1 MLFKKNY
8 LKNIIFPIFIIFF
21 VTLSPPAVAA
31 NEALLELLKVLRDK
45 GTLSPQEYELLVEA
59 SKEDNE
65 KIKGSINEM
74 KAEVK
79 ETKKDSVKITTQ
91 GKFKVA
97 SQDGFWEWQ
106 PIGRIFWDTVFADR
120 DNSNLE
126 ATNSE
131 LRRARLGF
139 QGKIKPLGYKLE
151 IDFANS
157 GSASWK
163 DIWLS
168 YNNKNDLGKWFFKI
182 GQHHVPFGH
191 ATISSSKYK
200 PLMRR
205 PLFGDGPQISR
216 AVGIAYRQD
225 ASRWF
230 FHAGAFLPALGTG
243 SDETGEGTTDR
254 ETYAFRIGGQPF
266 FKDKTHLIHTAFS
279 YQYEEYN
286 GDAFN
291 SIDNS
296 LLSHVGDGDALVANF
311 GTNADDSNAYD
322 IELISVWGPFHSV
335 FEYVAWDVS
344 DPDGDAD
351 LSAWAFDVGWFF
363 TGESMKYK
371 AGAFSGINPKAP
383 IGKGGWGAWQIAAR
397 LENMDLTDGNIIGG
411 EADVFTVGLN
421 WYLTS
426 NTRLMANYGVVLDF
440 DRNGFADDGRE
451 PSVFQMR
458 AQVYW

>member
-1 MLFKKNY
+1 LLIKKY
-8 LKNIIFPIFIIFF
+8 LKSIASSIVILLFII
-21 VTLSPPAVAA
+21 LSPPTIAA
-31 NEALLELLKVLRDK
+31 NEALLELLKVLHDK
-45 GTLSPQEYELLVEA
+45 GTLSPQEYELLIET

-65 KIKGSINEM
+65 KIKESINEI
-74 KAEVK
+74 KTEVDK
-79 ETKKDSVKITTQ
+79 TTKDVPKIITK

-106 PIGRIFWDTVFADR
+106 PIGRIFWDTVFADK

-139 QGKIKPLGYKLE
+139 QGRIAPIKYKLE
-151 IDFANS
+151 LDFANS
-157 GSASWK
+157 GTASWK
-163 DIWLS
+163 DVWLS
-168 YNNKNDLGKWFFKI
+168 YNNKNDLGKWFIKV
-182 GQHHVPFGH
+182 GQHRVPFGH

-205 PLFGDGPQISR
+205 PLFGDGPQTSR
-216 AVGIAYRQD
+216 AVGIAYRQN
-225 ASRWF
+225 ANRWF
-230 FHAGAFLPALGTG
+230 FHTGVFIPALGTG

-254 ETYAFRIGGQPF
+254 MTYALRIGGQPF
-266 FKDKTHLIHTAFS
+266 FKDKTHLIHTAIS
-279 YQYEEYN
+279 YQHEEFN
-286 GDAFN
+286 GDAFSN
-291 SIDNS
+291 IDNS
-296 LLSHVGDGDALVANF
+296 LLSHVGDADALVANF
-311 GTNADDSNAYD
+311 GTNTNDSNAYD
-322 IELISVWGPFHSV
+322 IELISVWGPFHGV

-344 DPDGDAD
+344 DPDGDAN
-351 LSAWAFDVGWFF
+351 LSAWAVDVGWFL

-371 AGAFSGINPKAP
+371 AGAFSGIKPKAP

-421 WYLTS
+421 WHLTS
-426 NTRLMANYGVVLDF
+426 NTRLMANYGTVLDF
-440 DRNGFADDGRE
+440 NRNGFADDGGE

>member
-8 LKNIIFPIFIIFF
+8 LKNIIFSSFILFFIVLPPPI
-21 VTLSPPAVAA
+21 VAA

-65 KIKGSINEM
+65 KIKESIDEM

-79 ETKKDSVKITTQ
+79 KTKKDSFKITTK

-97 SQDGFWEWQ
+97 SQDGSWEWQ

-139 QGKIKPLGYKLE
+139 RGKIKPLGYKLE

-168 YNNKNDLGKWFFKI
+168 YNNKNDLSEWFFKI
-182 GQHHVPFGH
+182 GQQHVPFGH

-254 ETYAFRIGGQPF
+254 ETYALRIGGQPF

-279 YQYEEYN
+279 YQYEQYN

-371 AGAFSGINPKAP
+371 AGAFSGIKPKAP

-397 LENMDLTDGNIIGG
+397 LENIDLTDGNIIGG

>member
-1 MLFKKNY
+1 LLIKQY
-8 LKNIIFPIFIIFF
+8 LKNIASSIVILLFII
-21 VTLSPPAVAA
+21 LSPPTIAA
-31 NEALLELLKVLRDK
+31 NEALLELLKVLHDK
-45 GTLSPQEYELLVEA
+45 DTLSPQEYKLLVEA

-65 KIKGSINEM
+65 KIKESINEM
-74 KAEVK
+74 KTEVNK
-79 ETKKDSVKITTQ
+79 TTKDVPKITTK

-97 SQDGFWEWQ
+97 SQDGSWEWQ

-139 QGKIKPLGYKLE
+139 QGRIAPIKYKLE
-151 IDFANS
+151 LDFANS
-157 GSASWK
+157 GTASWK
-163 DIWLS
+163 DVWLS
-168 YNNKNDLGKWFFKI
+168 YNNKNDLGKWFVKV
-182 GQHHVPFGH
+182 GQHRVPFGH

-200 PLMRR
+200 LLIRR
-205 PLFGDGPQISR
+205 PLFGDGPQTSR

-225 ASRWF
+225 ANRWF
-230 FHAGAFLPALGTG
+230 FHTGAFIPALGTG

-254 ETYAFRIGGQPF
+254 MTYALRMGGQPF
-266 FKDKTHLIHTAFS
+266 FKDKTHLIHAAIS
-279 YQYEEYN
+279 YQHEEFN
-286 GDAFN
+286 GDTFSN
-291 SIDNS
+291 IDNS

-311 GTNADDSNAYD
+311 GTNTDDSNAYD
-322 IELISVWGPFHSV
+322 IELISVWGPIHGV
-335 FEYVAWDVS
+335 FEYVAWNVS

-351 LSAWAFDVGWFF
+351 LSAWAFDVGWFL

-371 AGAFSGINPKAP
+371 TGVFSGIKPKAP

-411 EADVFTVGLN
+411 EADVFTIGLN

-426 NTRLMANYGVVLDF
+426 NTRLMANYGTVLDF
-440 DRNGFADDGRE
+440 NRNGFADDGRE

>member
-1 MLFKKNY
+1 MLIKKY
-8 LKNIIFPIFIIFF
+8 LKSIASSIVILLFII
-21 VTLSPPAVAA
+21 LSPPAIAA

-59 SKEDNE
+59 AEEDNE
-65 KIKGSINEM
+65 KIKESINEL
-74 KAEVK
+74 KNEVSK
-79 ETKKDSVKITTQ
+79 TTKDAPKITTK

-97 SQDGFWEWQ
+97 SQDGSWEWQ

-139 QGKIKPLGYKLE
+139 QGRIAPIKYKLE
-151 IDFANS
+151 LDFANS
-157 GSASWK
+157 GTASWK
-163 DIWLS
+163 DVWLS
-168 YNNKNDLGKWFFKI
+168 YNKKNDLGEWFIKV
-182 GQHHVPFGH
+182 GQHRVPFGH

-205 PLFGDGPQISR
+205 PLFGDGPQTSR

-225 ASRWF
+225 ANRWF
-230 FHAGAFLPALGTG
+230 FHTGAFIPALGTG

-254 ETYAFRIGGQPF
+254 MTYALRIGGQPF
-266 FKDKTHLIHTAFS
+266 FKDKTHLIHAAIS
-279 YQYEEYN
+279 YQHEEFD
-286 GDAFN
+286 GDTFSN
-291 SIDNS
+291 IDNS

-311 GTNADDSNAYD
+311 GTNTDDSNAYD
-322 IELISVWGPFHSV
+322 IELISVWGPFHGV

-351 LSAWAFDVGWFF
+351 LSAWAVDVGWFL

-371 AGAFSGINPKAP
+371 AGAFSGIKPKTS

-411 EADVFTVGLN
+411 KADVVTVGLN

-426 NTRLMANYGVVLDF
+426 NTRLMANYGAVLDF
-440 DRNGFADDGRE
+440 NRNGFADDGKE

>member
-1 MLFKKNY
+1 MLTKKY
-8 LKNIIFPIFIIFF
+8 LKSIASSIFILLFII
-21 VTLSPPAVAA
+21 LSPPAIAA
-31 NEALLELLKVLRDK
+31 NKALLELLKVPRDK

-65 KIKGSINEM
+65 KIKESINEM
-74 KAEVK
+74 KTGVNK
-79 ETKKDSVKITTQ
+79 TTKNVPKIATK

-97 SQDGFWEWQ
+97 SQDGSWEWH

-139 QGKIKPLGYKLE
+139 QGRIAPIKYKLE
-151 IDFANS
+151 LDFANS
-157 GSASWK
+157 GTASWK
-163 DIWLS
+163 DVWLS
-168 YNNKNDLGKWFFKI
+168 YNNKNDLGEWFTKV

-191 ATISSSKYK
+191 ATISSSNYK

-205 PLFGDGPQISR
+205 PLFGDGPQTSR

-225 ASRWF
+225 ANRWF
-230 FHAGAFLPALGTG
+230 FHMGAFIPAL
-243 SDETGEGTTDR
+243 DETGEGTTDR
-254 ETYAFRIGGQPF
+254 MTYALRIGGQPF
-266 FKDKTHLIHTAFS
+266 FKDKTHLIHAAIS
-279 YQYEEYN
+279 YQHEEFDGGTFSN
-286 GDAFN
+286 
-291 SIDNS
+291 IDNS

-311 GTNADDSNAYD
+311 ETNTDDSNAYD
-322 IELISVWGPFHSV
+322 IELISVWGPFHGV
-335 FEYVAWDVS
+335 FEYVAWGVS

-351 LSAWAFDVGWFF
+351 LSAWAFDVGWFL

-371 AGAFSGINPKAP
+371 AGAFSGIKPKAP

-426 NTRLMANYGVVLDF
+426 NTRLMANYGTVLDF
-440 DRNGFADDGRE
+440 NRNGFADDGRE

>member
-1 MLFKKNY
+1 MLIKKY
-8 LKNIIFPIFIIFF
+8 LKSIASSIFILLFII
-21 VTLSPPAVAA
+21 LSPPAIAA
-31 NEALLELLKVLRDK
+31 NKALLELLKVPRDK
-45 GTLSPQEYELLVEA
+45 GTLSPQEYELFVEA

-65 KIKGSINEM
+65 KIKESINEM
-74 KAEVK
+74 KTGVNK
-79 ETKKDSVKITTQ
+79 TTKNVPKITTK

-97 SQDGFWEWQ
+97 SQDGSWEWH
-106 PIGRIFWDTVFADR
+106 PIVRIFWDTVFADR

-139 QGKIKPLGYKLE
+139 QGRIAPIKYKLE
-151 IDFANS
+151 LDFANS
-157 GSASWK
+157 GTASWK
-163 DIWLS
+163 DVWLS
-168 YNNKNDLGKWFFKI
+168 YNNKNDLGEWFTKV

-191 ATISSSKYK
+191 ATISSSNYK

-205 PLFGDGPQISR
+205 PLFGDGPQTSR

-225 ASRWF
+225 ANRWF
-230 FHAGAFLPALGTG
+230 FHTGAFIPAL
-243 SDETGEGTTDR
+243 DETGEGTTDR
-254 ETYAFRIGGQPF
+254 MTYALRIGGQPF
-266 FKDKTHLIHTAFS
+266 FKDKTHLIHAAIS
-279 YQYEEYN
+279 YQHEEFD
-286 GDAFN
+286 GDTFSN
-291 SIDNS
+291 IDNS

-311 GTNADDSNAYD
+311 GINTDDSNAYD
-322 IELISVWGPFHSV
+322 IELISVWGPFHGV

-351 LSAWAFDVGWFF
+351 LSAWAFDVGWFL

-371 AGAFSGINPKAP
+371 AGAFSGIKPKAP

-411 EADVFTVGLN
+411 EANVFTVGLN

-426 NTRLMANYGVVLDF
+426 NTRLMANYGTVLDF
-440 DRNGFADDGRE
+440 NRNGFADDGRE

-458 AQVYW
+458 AQIYW

>member
-1 MLFKKNY
+1 MLIKKY
-8 LKNIIFPIFIIFF
+8 LKSIASSIVILLFII
-21 VTLSPPAVAA
+21 LSPPAIAA

-65 KIKGSINEM
+65 KIKESIDEIN
-74 KAEVK
+74 AEVK
-79 ETKKDSVKITTQ
+79 KTKKDPFKITTK

-97 SQDGFWEWQ
+97 SQDGSWEWQ

-139 QGKIKPLGYKLE
+139 QGRIAPIKYKLVL
-151 IDFANS
+151 DFANS
-157 GSASWK
+157 GTASWK
-163 DIWLS
+163 DVWLS
-168 YNNKNDLGKWFFKI
+168 YNNKNDLGKWFIKV

-205 PLFGDGPQISR
+205 PLFGDGPQASR

-225 ASRWF
+225 ANRWF
-230 FHAGAFLPALGTG
+230 FHMGAFLPALGTG
-243 SDETGEGTTDR
+243 SDETGEGANDR
-254 ETYAFRIGGQPF
+254 ETYALRIGGQPF
-266 FKDKTHLIHTAFS
+266 FKDKTHLIHTAISF
-279 YQYEEYN
+279 QHEEFN
-286 GDAFN
+286 GDTFSN
-291 SIDNS
+291 IDNS

-351 LSAWAFDVGWFF
+351 LSAWAVDVGWFL

-371 AGAFSGINPKAP
+371 AGAFSGIKPKAP

-397 LENMDLTDGNIIGG
+397 LENIDLTDGNIIGG

>member
-1 MLFKKNY
+1 MLTKKY
-8 LKNIIFPIFIIFF
+8 LKSIASSIFILLFII
-21 VTLSPPAVAA
+21 LSPPAIAA
-31 NEALLELLKVLRDK
+31 NKALLELLKVPRDK
-45 GTLSPQEYELLVEA
+45 GTLSPQEYELLVEV

-65 KIKGSINEM
+65 KIKESINEM
-74 KAEVK
+74 KTGVNK
-79 ETKKDSVKITTQ
+79 TTKNVPEITTK

-97 SQDGFWEWQ
+97 SQDGSWEWH

-139 QGKIKPLGYKLE
+139 QGRIAPIKYKLE
-151 IDFANS
+151 LDFANS
-157 GSASWK
+157 GTASWK
-163 DIWLS
+163 DVWLS
-168 YNNKNDLGKWFFKI
+168 YNNKNDLGEWFTKV

-191 ATISSSKYK
+191 ATISSSNYK
-200 PLMRR
+200 LLMRR
-205 PLFGDGPQISR
+205 PLFGDGPQTSR

-225 ASRWF
+225 ANRWF
-230 FHAGAFLPALGTG
+230 FHTGAFIPAL
-243 SDETGEGTTDR
+243 DETGEGTTDR
-254 ETYAFRIGGQPF
+254 MTYALRIGGQPF
-266 FKDKTHLIHTAFS
+266 FKDKTHLIHAAIS
-279 YQYEEYN
+279 YQHEEFD
-286 GDAFN
+286 GDTFSN
-291 SIDNS
+291 IDNS

-311 GTNADDSNAYD
+311 GINTDDSNAYD
-322 IELISVWGPFHSV
+322 IELISVWGPFHGV

-351 LSAWAFDVGWFF
+351 LSAWAFDVGWFL

-371 AGAFSGINPKAP
+371 AGAFSGIKPKAP

-426 NTRLMANYGVVLDF
+426 NTRLMANYGTVLDF
-440 DRNGFADDGRE
+440 NRNGFADDGRE

>member
-1 MLFKKNY
+1 MLTKKY
-8 LKNIIFPIFIIFF
+8 LKSIASSIFILLFII
-21 VTLSPPAVAA
+21 LSPPAIAA
-31 NEALLELLKVLRDK
+31 NKALLELLKIPRDK

-65 KIKGSINEM
+65 KIKESINEM
-74 KAEVK
+74 KTGVNK
-79 ETKKDSVKITTQ
+79 TTKNVPKITTK
-91 GKFKVA
+91 GKFKIA
-97 SQDGFWEWQ
+97 SQDGSWEWR
-106 PIGRIFWDTVFADR
+106 PIGRIFLDTVFADR

-139 QGKIKPLGYKLE
+139 QGRIAPIKYKLE
-151 IDFANS
+151 LDFANS
-157 GSASWK
+157 GTASWK
-163 DIWLS
+163 DVWLS
-168 YNNKNDLGKWFFKI
+168 YNNKNDLGEWFTKV

-191 ATISSSKYK
+191 ATISSSNYK

-205 PLFGDGPQISR
+205 PLFGDGPQTSR

-225 ASRWF
+225 ANRWF
-230 FHAGAFLPALGTG
+230 FHTGAFIPAL
-243 SDETGEGTTDR
+243 DETGEGTTDR
-254 ETYAFRIGGQPF
+254 MTYALRIGGQPF
-266 FKDKTHLIHTAFS
+266 FKDKTHLIHAAIS
-279 YQYEEYN
+279 YQHEEFD
-286 GDAFN
+286 GDTFSN
-291 SIDNS
+291 IDNS

-311 GTNADDSNAYD
+311 GINTDDSNAYD
-322 IELISVWGPFHSV
+322 IELISVWGPFYGV

-351 LSAWAFDVGWFF
+351 LSAWAFDVGWFL

-371 AGAFSGINPKAP
+371 AGAFSGIKPKAP

-426 NTRLMANYGVVLDF
+426 NTRLMANYGTVLDF
-440 DRNGFADDGRE
+440 NRNGFADDGRE

>member
-1 MLFKKNY
+1 VLFKKNY
-8 LKNIIFPIFIIFF
+8 LKNIIFSSFILFFIVLPPPI
-21 VTLSPPAVAA
+21 VAA

-65 KIKGSINEM
+65 KIKESIDEM

-79 ETKKDSVKITTQ
+79 KTKKDSFKITTK

-97 SQDGFWEWQ
+97 SQDGSWEWQ

-139 QGKIKPLGYKLE
+139 RGKIKPLGYKLE

-168 YNNKNDLGKWFFKI
+168 YNNKNDLSEWFFKI
-182 GQHHVPFGH
+182 GQQHVPFGH

-254 ETYAFRIGGQPF
+254 ETYALRIGGQPF

-279 YQYEEYN
+279 YQYEQYN

-371 AGAFSGINPKAP
+371 AGAFSGIKPKAP

-397 LENMDLTDGNIIGG
+397 LENIDLTDGNIIGG

>member
-1 MLFKKNY
+1 MLIKKY
-8 LKNIIFPIFIIFF
+8 LKSIASSIVILLFII
-21 VTLSPPAVAA
+21 LSPPAIAT

-59 SKEDNE
+59 SEEDNE
-65 KIKGSINEM
+65 KIKESINEL
-74 KAEVK
+74 KNEVSK
-79 ETKKDSVKITTQ
+79 TTKDVPKITTK

-97 SQDGFWEWQ
+97 SQDGSWEWQ

-139 QGKIKPLGYKLE
+139 QGRIAPIKYKLE
-151 IDFANS
+151 LDFANS
-157 GSASWK
+157 GTASWK
-163 DIWLS
+163 DVWLS
-168 YNNKNDLGKWFFKI
+168 YNKKNDLGKWFIKV
-182 GQHHVPFGH
+182 GQHRVPFGH

-205 PLFGDGPQISR
+205 PLFGDGPQTSR
-216 AVGIAYRQD
+216 AVGIAYRQN
-225 ASRWF
+225 ANRWF
-230 FHAGAFLPALGTG
+230 FHTGAFVPALGTG

-254 ETYAFRIGGQPF
+254 MTYAFRIGGQPF
-266 FKDKTHLIHTAFS
+266 FKDKTHLIHAAIS
-279 YQYEEYN
+279 YQHEEFN
-286 GDAFN
+286 GDTFSN
-291 SIDNS
+291 IDNS
-296 LLSHVGDGDALVANF
+296 LLSHIGDGDALVANF
-311 GTNADDSNAYD
+311 GANTDDSNAYD
-322 IELISVWGPFHSV
+322 IELISVWGPFHGV

-351 LSAWAFDVGWFF
+351 LSAWAFDVGWFL

-371 AGAFSGINPKAP
+371 AGAFSGIKPKAP

-426 NTRLMANYGVVLDF
+426 NTRLMANYGAVLDF
-440 DRNGFADDGRE
+440 NRNGFADDGKE

>member
-1 MLFKKNY
+1 LIKQY
-8 LKNIIFPIFIIFF
+8 LKNIASSIVILLFII
-21 VTLSPPAVAA
+21 LSPPTIAA
-31 NEALLELLKVLRDK
+31 NEALLELLKVLHDK
-45 GTLSPQEYELLVEA
+45 DTLSPQEYKLLVEA

-65 KIKGSINEM
+65 KIKESINEM
-74 KAEVK
+74 KTEVNK
-79 ETKKDSVKITTQ
+79 TTKDVPKITTK

-97 SQDGFWEWQ
+97 SQDGSWEWQ

-139 QGKIKPLGYKLE
+139 QGRIAPIKYKLE
-151 IDFANS
+151 LDFANS
-157 GSASWK
+157 GTASWK
-163 DIWLS
+163 DVWLS
-168 YNNKNDLGKWFFKI
+168 YNNKNDLGKWFVKV

-200 PLMRR
+200 LLIRR
-205 PLFGDGPQISR
+205 PLFGDGPQTSR

-225 ASRWF
+225 ANRWF
-230 FHAGAFLPALGTG
+230 FHTGAFIPALGTG

-254 ETYAFRIGGQPF
+254 MTYALRMGGQPF
-266 FKDKTHLIHTAFS
+266 FKDKTHLIHAAIS
-279 YQYEEYN
+279 YQHEEFN
-286 GDAFN
+286 GDTFSN
-291 SIDNS
+291 IDNS

-311 GTNADDSNAYD
+311 GTNTDDSNAYD
-322 IELISVWGPFHSV
+322 IELISVWGPIHGV
-335 FEYVAWDVS
+335 FEYVAWNVS

-351 LSAWAFDVGWFF
+351 LSAWAFDVGWFL

-371 AGAFSGINPKAP
+371 TGVFSGIKPKAP

-411 EADVFTVGLN
+411 EADVFTIGLN

-426 NTRLMANYGVVLDF
+426 NTRLMANYGTVLDF
-440 DRNGFADDGRE
+440 NRNGFADDGRE

>member
-1 MLFKKNY
+1 VLFKKNY
-8 LKNIIFPIFIIFF
+8 LKNIIFSSFILFFIVLPPPI
-21 VTLSPPAVAA
+21 VAA

-65 KIKGSINEM
+65 KIKESIDEM

-79 ETKKDSVKITTQ
+79 KTKKDSFKITTK

-97 SQDGFWEWQ
+97 SQDGSWEWQ

-168 YNNKNDLGKWFFKI
+168 YNNKNDLSEWFFKI
-182 GQHHVPFGH
+182 GQQHVPFGH

-254 ETYAFRIGGQPF
+254 ETYALRIGGQPF

-279 YQYEEYN
+279 YQYEQYN

-371 AGAFSGINPKAP
+371 AGAFSGIKPKAP

-397 LENMDLTDGNIIGG
+397 LENIDLTDGNIIGG

>member
-1 MLFKKNY
+1 MLTKKY
-8 LKNIIFPIFIIFF
+8 LKSIASSIFILLFII
-21 VTLSPPAVAA
+21 LSPPAIAA
-31 NEALLELLKVLRDK
+31 NKALLELLKVPRDK

-65 KIKGSINEM
+65 KIKESINEM
-74 KAEVK
+74 KTGVNK
-79 ETKKDSVKITTQ
+79 TTKDVPKITTK

-97 SQDGFWEWQ
+97 SQDGSWEWH

-131 LRRARLGF
+131 LRRVRLGF
-139 QGKIKPLGYKLE
+139 QGRTAPIKYKLE
-151 IDFANS
+151 LDFANS
-157 GSASWK
+157 GTASWK
-163 DIWLS
+163 DVWLS
-168 YNNKNDLGKWFFKI
+168 YNNKNDLGEWFTKV

-191 ATISSSKYK
+191 ATISSSNYK

-205 PLFGDGPQISR
+205 PLFGGGPQISR

-225 ASRWF
+225 ANRWF
-230 FHAGAFLPALGTG
+230 FHTGAFIPAL
-243 SDETGEGTTDR
+243 DETGEGTTDR
-254 ETYAFRIGGQPF
+254 MTYALRIGGQPF
-266 FKDKTHLIHTAFS
+266 FKDKTHLIHAAIS
-279 YQYEEYN
+279 YQHEEFD
-286 GDAFN
+286 GDTFSN
-291 SIDNS
+291 IDNS

-311 GTNADDSNAYD
+311 GTNTDNSNAYD
-322 IELISVWGPFHSV
+322 IELISVWGPFHGV
-335 FEYVAWDVS
+335 FEYVAWGVS

-351 LSAWAFDVGWFF
+351 LSAWAFDVGWFL

-371 AGAFSGINPKAP
+371 AGAFSGIKPKAP
-383 IGKGGWGAWQIAAR
+383 IGKGGWGTWQIAAR

-426 NTRLMANYGVVLDF
+426 NTRLMANYGTVLDF
-440 DRNGFADDGRE
+440 NRNGFADDGRE
-451 PSVFQMR
+451 PSAFQMR

>member
-1 MLFKKNY
+1 MLTKKS
-8 LKNIIFPIFIIFF
+8 LKSIASSIVILLFII
-21 VTLSPPAVAA
+21 LSPPVIAA

-65 KIKGSINEM
+65 KIKESIDEM

-79 ETKKDSVKITTQ
+79 KTTRDVPKITTK

-97 SQDGFWEWQ
+97 SQDGSWEWQ

-139 QGKIKPLGYKLE
+139 QGRIAPIKYKLVL
-151 IDFANS
+151 DFANS
-157 GSASWK
+157 GTASWK
-163 DIWLS
+163 DVWLS
-168 YNNKNDLGKWFFKI
+168 YNNKNDLGEWFIKV

-191 ATISSSKYK
+191 ATISSSNYK

-205 PLFGDGPQISR
+205 PLFGDGPQTSR

-225 ASRWF
+225 ANRWF
-230 FHAGAFLPALGTG
+230 FHTGAFIPAL
-243 SDETGEGTTDR
+243 DETGEGTTDR
-254 ETYAFRIGGQPF
+254 MTYALRIGGQPF
-266 FKDKTHLIHTAFS
+266 FKDKTHLIHTAISF
-279 YQYEEYN
+279 QHEEFN
-286 GDAFN
+286 GDTFSN
-291 SIDNS
+291 IDNS

-311 GTNADDSNAYD
+311 GTNTDDSNAYD
-322 IELISVWGPFHSV
+322 VELISVWGPFHSV

-344 DPDGDAD
+344 APDGDAD
-351 LSAWAFDVGWFF
+351 LSAWAFDVGWFL

-371 AGAFSGINPKAP
+371 AGAFSGIKPKAP
-383 IGKGGWGAWQIAAR
+383 IDKGGWGAWQIAAR

-411 EADVFTVGLN
+411 EADVFPVGLN

-426 NTRLMANYGVVLDF
+426 NTRLMANYGAVLDF
-440 DRNGFADDGRE
+440 NRNGFADDGKE

>member
-1 MLFKKNY
+1 LLIKQY
-8 LKNIIFPIFIIFF
+8 LKNIASSIVILLFII
-21 VTLSPPAVAA
+21 LSPPTIAA
-31 NEALLELLKVLRDK
+31 NEALLELLKVLHDK
-45 GTLSPQEYELLVEA
+45 DTLSPQEYKLLVEA

-65 KIKGSINEM
+65 KIKESINEM
-74 KAEVK
+74 KTEVNK
-79 ETKKDSVKITTQ
+79 TTKDVPKITTK

-97 SQDGFWEWQ
+97 SQDGSWEWQ

-139 QGKIKPLGYKLE
+139 QGRIAPIKYKLE
-151 IDFANS
+151 LDFANS
-157 GSASWK
+157 GTASWK
-163 DIWLS
+163 DVWLS
-168 YNNKNDLGKWFFKI
+168 YNNKNDLGKWFVKV

-200 PLMRR
+200 LLIRR
-205 PLFGDGPQISR
+205 PLFGDGPQTSR

-225 ASRWF
+225 ANRWF
-230 FHAGAFLPALGTG
+230 FHTGAFIPALGTG

-254 ETYAFRIGGQPF
+254 MTYALRMGGQPF
-266 FKDKTHLIHTAFS
+266 FKDKTHLIHAAIS
-279 YQYEEYN
+279 YQHEEFN
-286 GDAFN
+286 GDTFSN
-291 SIDNS
+291 IDNS

-311 GTNADDSNAYD
+311 GTNTDDSNAYD
-322 IELISVWGPFHSV
+322 IELISVWGPIHGV
-335 FEYVAWDVS
+335 FEYVAWNVS

-351 LSAWAFDVGWFF
+351 LSAWAFDVGWFL

-371 AGAFSGINPKAP
+371 TGVFSGIKPKAP

-411 EADVFTVGLN
+411 EADVFTIGLN

-426 NTRLMANYGVVLDF
+426 NTRLMANYGTVLDF
-440 DRNGFADDGRE
+440 NRNGFADDGRE

>member
-8 LKNIIFPIFIIFF
+8 LKNIIFSGFIVFF
-21 VTLSPPAVAA
+21 IMLPPPAVAA
-31 NEALLELLKVLRDK
+31 NE
-45 GTLSPQEYELLVEA
+45 TL
-59 SKEDNE
+59 
-65 KIKGSINEM
+65 
-74 KAEVK
+74 
-79 ETKKDSVKITTQ
+79 
-91 GKFKVA
+91 
-97 SQDGFWEWQ
+97 EWQ

-139 QGKIKPLGYKLE
+139 QGKIKPFGYKFE

-163 DIWLS
+163 DVWLS

-230 FHAGAFLPALGTG
+230 FHMGAFLPALGTG
-243 SDETGEGTTDR
+243 SDDR
-254 ETYAFRIGGQPF
+254 ETYALRIGGQPF
-266 FKDKTHLIHTAFS
+266 FKDKTHLIHTALS

-286 GDAFN
+286 GDTFN

-311 GTNADDSNAYD
+311 GADADDSNAYD

-351 LSAWAFDVGWFF
+351 LNAWAFDVGWFF

-371 AGAFSGINPKAP
+371 AGAFSGIKPKAP

-421 WYLTS
+421 WYPTS

>member
-1 MLFKKNY
+1 MLTKKY
-8 LKNIIFPIFIIFF
+8 LKSIASSIFILLFII
-21 VTLSPPAVAA
+21 LSPPAIAA
-31 NEALLELLKVLRDK
+31 NKALSELLKVPRDK
-45 GTLSPQEYELLVEA
+45 DTLSPQEYELLVQA
-59 SKEDNE
+59 SKENSE
-65 KIKGSINEM
+65 KIKESINEI
-74 KAEVK
+74 KTGVNK
-79 ETKKDSVKITTQ
+79 TTKDVSKITTK

-97 SQDGFWEWQ
+97 SQDGSWEWH

-131 LRRARLGF
+131 LRRVRLGF
-139 QGKIKPLGYKLE
+139 QGRIAPIKYKLE
-151 IDFANS
+151 LDFANS
-157 GSASWK
+157 GTASWK
-163 DIWLS
+163 DVWLS
-168 YNNKNDLGKWFFKI
+168 YNNKNDLGEWFTKV

-191 ATISSSKYK
+191 ATISSSNYK

-205 PLFGDGPQISR
+205 PLFGDGPQTSR

-225 ASRWF
+225 ANRWF
-230 FHAGAFLPALGTG
+230 FHTGAFIPAL
-243 SDETGEGTTDR
+243 DETGEGTTDR
-254 ETYAFRIGGQPF
+254 MTYALRIGGQPF
-266 FKDKTHLIHTAFS
+266 FKDKTHLIHAAIS
-279 YQYEEYN
+279 YQHEEFD
-286 GDAFN
+286 GDTFSN
-291 SIDNS
+291 IDNS

-311 GTNADDSNAYD
+311 GANTDDSNAYD
-322 IELISVWGPFHSV
+322 IELISVWGPFHGV

-351 LSAWAFDVGWFF
+351 LSAWAFDVGWFL

-371 AGAFSGINPKAP
+371 AGAFSGIKPKAP

-426 NTRLMANYGVVLDF
+426 NTRLMANYGTVLDF
-440 DRNGFADDGRE
+440 NRNGFADDGRE

>member
-1 MLFKKNY
+1 MLIKKY
-8 LKNIIFPIFIIFF
+8 LKSIASSIFILLFII
-21 VTLSPPAVAA
+21 LSPPAIAA
-31 NEALLELLKVLRDK
+31 NEALLELLKVPRDK

-65 KIKGSINEM
+65 KIKESINEM
-74 KAEVK
+74 KTGVNK
-79 ETKKDSVKITTQ
+79 TTKDVPKITTK
-91 GKFKVA
+91 GKFKIA
-97 SQDGFWEWQ
+97 SQDGSWEWR
-106 PIGRIFWDTVFADR
+106 PIGRIFLDTIFADR

-139 QGKIKPLGYKLE
+139 QGRIAPIKYKLE
-151 IDFANS
+151 LDFANS
-157 GSASWK
+157 GTASWK
-163 DIWLS
+163 DVWLS
-168 YNNKNDLGKWFFKI
+168 YNNKNDLGKWFIKV

-191 ATISSSKYK
+191 ATISSSNYK
-200 PLMRR
+200 PLIRR
-205 PLFGDGPQISR
+205 PLFGGGPQTSR

-225 ASRWF
+225 ANRWF
-230 FHAGAFLPALGTG
+230 FHTGAFIPAL
-243 SDETGEGTTDR
+243 DETGEGTTDR
-254 ETYAFRIGGQPF
+254 VTYALRIGSQPF
-266 FKDKTHLIHTAFS
+266 FKDKTHLIHAAIS
-279 YQYEEYN
+279 YQHEEFD
-286 GDAFN
+286 GDTFSN
-291 SIDNS
+291 IDNS

-311 GTNADDSNAYD
+311 GTNADDSNAYN
-322 IELISVWGPFHSV
+322 IELISVWGPFHGV
-335 FEYVAWDVS
+335 FEYVTWDVS

-351 LSAWAFDVGWFF
+351 LSAWAFDVGWFL

-371 AGAFSGINPKAP
+371 AGAFSGIKPKAP

-426 NTRLMANYGVVLDF
+426 NTRLMANYGAVLDF
-440 DRNGFADDGRE
+440 NRNGFADDGRE

>member
-1 MLFKKNY
+1 LLTKKY
-8 LKNIIFPIFIIFF
+8 LKSIASSIFILLFII
-21 VTLSPPAVAA
+21 LSPPAIAA
-31 NEALLELLKVLRDK
+31 NKALLELLKVPRDK

-65 KIKGSINEM
+65 KIKESINEM
-74 KAEVK
+74 KTGVNK
-79 ETKKDSVKITTQ
+79 TTKNVPKIATK

-97 SQDGFWEWQ
+97 SQDGSWEWH

-139 QGKIKPLGYKLE
+139 QGRIAPIKYKLE
-151 IDFANS
+151 LDFANS
-157 GSASWK
+157 GTASWK
-163 DIWLS
+163 DVWLS
-168 YNNKNDLGKWFFKI
+168 YNNKNDLGEWFTKV

-191 ATISSSKYK
+191 ATISSSNYK

-205 PLFGDGPQISR
+205 PLFGDGPQTSR

-225 ASRWF
+225 ANRWF
-230 FHAGAFLPALGTG
+230 FHMGAFIPAL
-243 SDETGEGTTDR
+243 DETGEGTTDR
-254 ETYAFRIGGQPF
+254 MTYALRIGGQPF
-266 FKDKTHLIHTAFS
+266 FKDKTHLIHAAIS
-279 YQYEEYN
+279 YQHEEFDGGTFSN
-286 GDAFN
+286 
-291 SIDNS
+291 IDNS

-311 GTNADDSNAYD
+311 ETNTDDSNAYD
-322 IELISVWGPFHSV
+322 IELISVWGPFHGV
-335 FEYVAWDVS
+335 FEYVAWGVS

-351 LSAWAFDVGWFF
+351 LSAWAFDVGWFL

-371 AGAFSGINPKAP
+371 AGAFSGIKPKAP

-426 NTRLMANYGVVLDF
+426 NTRLMANYGTVLDF
-440 DRNGFADDGRE
+440 NRNGFADDGRE

>member
-1 MLFKKNY
+1 LLIKQY
-8 LKNIIFPIFIIFF
+8 LKNIASSIVILLFII
-21 VTLSPPAVAA
+21 LSPPTIAA
-31 NEALLELLKVLRDK
+31 NEALLELLKVLHDK
-45 GTLSPQEYELLVEA
+45 DTLSPQEYKLLVEA

-65 KIKGSINEM
+65 KIKESINEM
-74 KAEVK
+74 KTEVNK
-79 ETKKDSVKITTQ
+79 TTKDVPKITTK

-97 SQDGFWEWQ
+97 SQDGSWEWQ

-139 QGKIKPLGYKLE
+139 QGRIAPIKYKLE
-151 IDFANS
+151 LNFANS
-157 GSASWK
+157 GTASWK
-163 DIWLS
+163 DVWLS
-168 YNNKNDLGKWFFKI
+168 YNNKNDLGKWFVKV

-200 PLMRR
+200 LLIRR
-205 PLFGDGPQISR
+205 PLFGDGPQTSR

-225 ASRWF
+225 ANRWF
-230 FHAGAFLPALGTG
+230 FHTGAFIPALGTG

-254 ETYAFRIGGQPF
+254 MTYALRMGGQPF
-266 FKDKTHLIHTAFS
+266 FKDKTHLIHAAIS
-279 YQYEEYN
+279 YQHEEFN
-286 GDAFN
+286 GDTFSN
-291 SIDNS
+291 IDNS

-311 GTNADDSNAYD
+311 GTNTDDSNAYD
-322 IELISVWGPFHSV
+322 IELISVWGPIHGV
-335 FEYVAWDVS
+335 FEYVAWNVS

-351 LSAWAFDVGWFF
+351 LSAWAFDVGWFL

-371 AGAFSGINPKAP
+371 TGVFSGIKPKAP

-411 EADVFTVGLN
+411 EADVFTIGLN

-426 NTRLMANYGVVLDF
+426 NTRLMANYGTVLDF
-440 DRNGFADDGRE
+440 NRNGFADDGRE

>member
-1 MLFKKNY
+1 MLIKKY
-8 LKNIIFPIFIIFF
+8 LKSIVSSIVILLFII
-21 VTLSPPAVAA
+21 LSPPAIAA
-31 NEALLELLKVLRDK
+31 NEALLELLKVLHDK

-65 KIKGSINEM
+65 KIKEGINEM
-74 KAEVK
+74 KNEVSK
-79 ETKKDSVKITTQ
+79 TTKDVPKITTK

-97 SQDGFWEWQ
+97 SQDGSWEWQ

-139 QGKIKPLGYKLE
+139 QGRIAPIKYKLE
-151 IDFANS
+151 LDFANS
-157 GSASWK
+157 GTASWK
-163 DIWLS
+163 DVWLS
-168 YNNKNDLGKWFFKI
+168 YNKKNDLGEWFIKV

-205 PLFGDGPQISR
+205 PLFGDGPQTSR
-216 AVGIAYRQD
+216 AFGIAYRQD
-225 ASRWF
+225 ANRWF
-230 FHAGAFLPALGTG
+230 FHTGAFIPALGTG

-254 ETYAFRIGGQPF
+254 MTYALRIGGQPF
-266 FKDKTHLIHTAFS
+266 FKDKTHLTHAAIS
-279 YQYEEYN
+279 YQHEEFS
-286 GDAFN
+286 GDTFSN
-291 SIDNS
+291 IDNS

-311 GTNADDSNAYD
+311 GAITDDSNAYN
-322 IELISVWGPFHSV
+322 IELISVWGPFHGV

-344 DPDGDAD
+344 DPNGDAD
-351 LSAWAFDVGWFF
+351 LSAWAVDVGWFL

-371 AGAFSGINPKAP
+371 AGAFSGIKPKAP
-383 IGKGGWGAWQIAAR
+383 IGKGGWGAWQITAR

-411 EADVFTVGLN
+411 EVDVFTVGLN

-426 NTRLMANYGVVLDF
+426 NTRLMANYGAVLDF
-440 DRNGFADDGRE
+440 NRNGFSDDGRE

>member
-1 MLFKKNY
+1 MLTKKY
-8 LKNIIFPIFIIFF
+8 LKSIASSIFILLFII
-21 VTLSPPAVAA
+21 LSPPAIAA
-31 NEALLELLKVLRDK
+31 NKALLELLKVPRDK

-65 KIKGSINEM
+65 KIKESINEM
-74 KAEVK
+74 KTGVNK
-79 ETKKDSVKITTQ
+79 TTKDVPKITTK

-97 SQDGFWEWQ
+97 SQDGSWEWH
-106 PIGRIFWDTVFADR
+106 PIVRIFWDTVFADR

-139 QGKIKPLGYKLE
+139 QGRIAPIKYKLE
-151 IDFANS
+151 LDFANS
-157 GSASWK
+157 GTASWK
-163 DIWLS
+163 DVWLS
-168 YNNKNDLGKWFFKI
+168 YNNKNDLGEWFTKV

-191 ATISSSKYK
+191 ATISSSNYK

-205 PLFGDGPQISR
+205 PLFGDGPQTSR

-225 ASRWF
+225 ANRWF
-230 FHAGAFLPALGTG
+230 FHTGAFIPAL
-243 SDETGEGTTDR
+243 DETGEGTTDR
-254 ETYAFRIGGQPF
+254 MTYALRIGGQPF
-266 FKDKTHLIHTAFS
+266 FKDKTHLIHAAIS
-279 YQYEEYN
+279 YQHEEFD
-286 GDAFN
+286 GDTFSN
-291 SIDNS
+291 IDNS

-311 GTNADDSNAYD
+311 GINTDDSNAYD
-322 IELISVWGPFHSV
+322 IELISVWGPFHGV

-351 LSAWAFDVGWFF
+351 LSAWAFDVGWFL

-371 AGAFSGINPKAP
+371 AGTFSGIKPKAP

-397 LENMDLTDGNIIGG
+397 LENMDLTDGNIIGS

-426 NTRLMANYGVVLDF
+426 NTRLMANYGAVLDF
-440 DRNGFADDGRE
+440 NRNGFADDGRE
-451 PSVFQMR
+451 PSAFQMR

>member
-1 MLFKKNY
+1 MLTKKY
-8 LKNIIFPIFIIFF
+8 LKSIASSIFILLFII
-21 VTLSPPAVAA
+21 LSPPAIAA
-31 NEALLELLKVLRDK
+31 NKALLELLKIPRDK

-59 SKEDNE
+59 YKEDNE
-65 KIKGSINEM
+65 KIKESINEM
-74 KAEVK
+74 KTGVNK
-79 ETKKDSVKITTQ
+79 TTKDVPKITTK

-97 SQDGFWEWQ
+97 SQDGSWEWH

-120 DNSNLE
+120 DNSNIE
-126 ATNSE
+126 TTNSE

-139 QGKIKPLGYKLE
+139 QGRIAPIKYKLE
-151 IDFANS
+151 LDFANS
-157 GSASWK
+157 GTASWK
-163 DIWLS
+163 DVWLS
-168 YNNKNDLGKWFFKI
+168 YNNKNDLGEWFTKV

-191 ATISSSKYK
+191 ATISSSNYK

-205 PLFGDGPQISR
+205 PLFGDGPQTSR

-225 ASRWF
+225 ANRWF
-230 FHAGAFLPALGTG
+230 FHTGAFIPAL
-243 SDETGEGTTDR
+243 DETGEGTTDR
-254 ETYAFRIGGQPF
+254 MTYALRIGGQPF
-266 FKDKTHLIHTAFS
+266 FKDKTHLIHGAIS
-279 YQYEEYN
+279 YQHEEFDGGTFSN
-286 GDAFN
+286 
-291 SIDNS
+291 IDNS

-311 GTNADDSNAYD
+311 GINTDDSNAYD
-322 IELISVWGPFHSV
+322 IELVSVWGPFHGV
-335 FEYVAWDVS
+335 FEYVVWNVS

-351 LSAWAFDVGWFF
+351 LSAWAFDVGWFL

-371 AGAFSGINPKAP
+371 AGAFSGIKPKAP

-426 NTRLMANYGVVLDF
+426 NTRLMANYGAVLDF
-440 DRNGFADDGRE
+440 NRNGFTDDGRE

-458 AQVYW
+458 VQVYW

>member
-1 MLFKKNY
+1 MLIKQY
-8 LKNIIFPIFIIFF
+8 LKNIASSIVILLFII
-21 VTLSPPAVAA
+21 LSPPTIAA
-31 NEALLELLKVLRDK
+31 NEALLELLKVLHDK
-45 GTLSPQEYELLVEA
+45 DTLSPQEYKLLVEA

-65 KIKGSINEM
+65 KIKESINEM
-74 KAEVK
+74 KTEVNK
-79 ETKKDSVKITTQ
+79 TTKDVPKITTK

-97 SQDGFWEWQ
+97 SQDGSWEWQ

-139 QGKIKPLGYKLE
+139 QGRIAPIKYKLE
-151 IDFANS
+151 LNFANS
-157 GSASWK
+157 GTASWK
-163 DIWLS
+163 DVWLS
-168 YNNKNDLGKWFFKI
+168 YNNKNDLGKWFVKV

-200 PLMRR
+200 LLIRR
-205 PLFGDGPQISR
+205 PLFGDGPQTSR

-225 ASRWF
+225 ANRWF
-230 FHAGAFLPALGTG
+230 FHTGAFIPALGTG

-254 ETYAFRIGGQPF
+254 MTYALRMGGQPF
-266 FKDKTHLIHTAFS
+266 FKDKTHLIHAAIS
-279 YQYEEYN
+279 YQHEEFN
-286 GDAFN
+286 GDTFSN
-291 SIDNS
+291 IDNS

-311 GTNADDSNAYD
+311 GTNTDDSNAYD
-322 IELISVWGPFHSV
+322 IELISVWGPIHGV
-335 FEYVAWDVS
+335 FEYVAWNVS

-351 LSAWAFDVGWFF
+351 LSAWAFDVGWFL

-371 AGAFSGINPKAP
+371 TGVFSGIKPKAP

-411 EADVFTVGLN
+411 EADVFTIGLN

-426 NTRLMANYGVVLDF
+426 NTRLMANYGTVLDF
-440 DRNGFADDGRE
+440 NRNGFADDGRE

>member
-1 MLFKKNY
+1 LLTKKY
-8 LKNIIFPIFIIFF
+8 LKSIASSIFILLFII
-21 VTLSPPAVAA
+21 LSPPAIAA
-31 NEALLELLKVLRDK
+31 NKALSELLKVPRDK
-45 GTLSPQEYELLVEA
+45 DTLSPQEYELLVEA

-65 KIKGSINEM
+65 KIKESINEM
-74 KAEVK
+74 KTGVNK
-79 ETKKDSVKITTQ
+79 TTKNVPKITTK

-97 SQDGFWEWQ
+97 SQDGSWEWH

-131 LRRARLGF
+131 LRRVRLGF
-139 QGKIKPLGYKLE
+139 QGRIAPIKYKLE
-151 IDFANS
+151 LDFANS
-157 GSASWK
+157 GTASWK
-163 DIWLS
+163 DVWLS
-168 YNNKNDLGKWFFKI
+168 YNNKNDLGEWFTKV

-191 ATISSSKYK
+191 ATISSSNYK

-205 PLFGDGPQISR
+205 PLFGDGPQTSR

-225 ASRWF
+225 ANRWF
-230 FHAGAFLPALGTG
+230 FHTGAFIPAL
-243 SDETGEGTTDR
+243 DETGEGTTDR
-254 ETYAFRIGGQPF
+254 MTYALRIGGQPF
-266 FKDKTHLIHTAFS
+266 FKDKTHLIHAAIS
-279 YQYEEYN
+279 YQHEEFD
-286 GDAFN
+286 GDTFSN
-291 SIDNS
+291 IDNS

-311 GTNADDSNAYD
+311 GTNTDDSNAYD
-322 IELISVWGPFHSV
+322 IELISVWGPFHGV

-351 LSAWAFDVGWFF
+351 LSAWAFDVGWFL

-371 AGAFSGINPKAP
+371 AGIFSGIKPKAP
-383 IGKGGWGAWQIAAR
+383 IGKGGWGAWQISAR

-426 NTRLMANYGVVLDF
+426 NTRLMANYGTVLDF
-440 DRNGFADDGRE
+440 NRNGFADDGRE

>member
-1 MLFKKNY
+1 MLTKKY
-8 LKNIIFPIFIIFF
+8 LKSISSSIFILLFII
-21 VTLSPPAVAA
+21 LSPPAIAA
-31 NEALLELLKVLRDK
+31 NKASLELLKIPRDK

-65 KIKGSINEM
+65 KIKESINEM
-74 KAEVK
+74 KTGVNK
-79 ETKKDSVKITTQ
+79 TTKNVPKITTK

-97 SQDGFWEWQ
+97 SQDGSWEWH

-131 LRRARLGF
+131 LRRVRLGF
-139 QGKIKPLGYKLE
+139 QGRIAPIKYKLE
-151 IDFANS
+151 LDFANS
-157 GSASWK
+157 GTASWK
-163 DIWLS
+163 DVWLS
-168 YNNKNDLGKWFFKI
+168 YNNKNDLGEWFTKV

-191 ATISSSKYK
+191 ATISSSNYK

-205 PLFGDGPQISR
+205 PLFGDGPQTSR

-225 ASRWF
+225 ANRWF
-230 FHAGAFLPALGTG
+230 FHTGAFIPAL
-243 SDETGEGTTDR
+243 DETGEGTTDR
-254 ETYAFRIGGQPF
+254 MTYALRIGGQPF
-266 FKDKTHLIHTAFS
+266 FKDKTHLIHAAIS
-279 YQYEEYN
+279 YQHEEFD
-286 GDAFN
+286 GDTFSN
-291 SIDNS
+291 IDNS

-311 GTNADDSNAYD
+311 GANTDDSNAYD
-322 IELISVWGPFHSV
+322 IELISVWGPFHGV

-351 LSAWAFDVGWFF
+351 LSAWAFDVGWFL

-371 AGAFSGINPKAP
+371 AGAFSGIKPKAP
-383 IGKGGWGAWQIAAR
+383 IGKGGWGAWQISAR

-426 NTRLMANYGVVLDF
+426 NTRLMANYGTVLDF
-440 DRNGFADDGRE
+440 NRNGFADDGRE

>member
-1 MLFKKNY
+1 LLIKKY
-8 LKNIIFPIFIIFF
+8 LKSIASSIVILLFII
-21 VTLSPPAVAA
+21 LSPPAIAA

-59 SKEDNE
+59 SEEDNE
-65 KIKGSINEM
+65 KIKESINEL
-74 KAEVK
+74 KNEVSK
-79 ETKKDSVKITTQ
+79 TTKDVPKITTK

-97 SQDGFWEWQ
+97 SQDGSWEWQ

-139 QGKIKPLGYKLE
+139 QGRIAPIKYKLE
-151 IDFANS
+151 LDFANS
-157 GSASWK
+157 GTASWK
-163 DIWLS
+163 DVWLS
-168 YNNKNDLGKWFFKI
+168 YNKKNDLGKWFIKV
-182 GQHHVPFGH
+182 GQHRVPFGH
-191 ATISSSKYK
+191 ATISSSKHK

-205 PLFGDGPQISR
+205 PLFGDGPQTSR
-216 AVGIAYRQD
+216 AVGIAYRQN
-225 ASRWF
+225 ANRWF
-230 FHAGAFLPALGTG
+230 FHTGAFVPALGTG

-254 ETYAFRIGGQPF
+254 MTYAFRIGGQPF
-266 FKDKTHLIHTAFS
+266 FKDKTHLIHTAIS
-279 YQYEEYN
+279 YQHEEFN
-286 GDAFN
+286 GDTFSN
-291 SIDNS
+291 IDNS
-296 LLSHVGDGDALVANF
+296 LLSHIGDGDALVANF
-311 GTNADDSNAYD
+311 GANTDDSNAYD
-322 IELISVWGPFHSV
+322 IELISVWGPFHGV

-351 LSAWAFDVGWFF
+351 LSAWAVDVGWFL

-371 AGAFSGINPKAP
+371 AGAFSGIKPKTP

-426 NTRLMANYGVVLDF
+426 NTRLMANYGAVLDF
-440 DRNGFADDGRE
+440 NRNGFADDGKE